1 MGNAVVVYSAKN
13 RSAST
18 GEVFEFPAL
27 AERRLSVA
35 ISGAEVCSEFATHKA
50 GASKMQRGP
59 FASVWIVAVVGD
71 GPRVLLQAASR

>member
-1 MGNAVVVYSAKN
+1 MGNAVVVYSAEN

-35 ISGAEVCSEFATHKA
+35 ISGAEVCSELAKHKA
-50 GASKMQRGP
+50 SGPRTHRGP
-59 FASVWIVAVVGD
+59 FAYVWIVALFGE
-71 GPRVLLQAASR
+71 GQRVLLQAASR